1 MNNAEGE
8 KKTNQK
14 TPPKNQQKTHPKKK
28 PIKTPRPKTRW
39 QLALKNK
46 HLKIQLKLKMQ
57 ELKILNIL
65 LCFEAA

>member
-1 MNNAEGE
+1 MQKE
-8 KKTNQK
+8 KKKKQS
-14 TPPKNQQKTHPKKK
+14 KNSTKKNPKKK
-28 PIKTPRPKTRW
+28 PIKNPRPKSRW